1 METLSLGSATVS
13 PKQVAKA
20 IGVSESSLKR
30 WCDRGLIPMSRTEG
44 GHRRLNPA
52 DVVAFIRNSDR
63 QLAEP
68 EILGLPASSRCTIG
82 SRTVDQLTRAFIE
95 GKDELCRRMI
105 FDLYLGNEP
114 LDRIFDDVIARSFYE
129 IGVQWHDGRLDIFQ
143 ERRATEICESILLE
157 LRAFLP
163 VPATD
168 APCAI
173 GATPEGDDYRLANR
187 MAELILRDLG
197 WNAISLGVSLPL
209 TTIQEALK
217 KYRPQLLWLS
227 ISAIDDEQK
236 FFRDYRSLREAV
248 DSGVA
253 IVIGGKALTKRIR
266 DELRYTAYC
275 AHMHDMQSCAREY
288 CKN

>member
-1 METLSLGSATVS
+1 MA
-13 PKQVAKA
+13 
-20 IGVSESSLKR
+20 
-30 WCDRGLIPMSRTEG
+30 RTEG

-52 DVVAFIRNSDR
+52 DVVAFIRTSNR

-82 SRTVDQLTRAFIE
+82 SKTVDQLTAAFIE
-95 GKDELCRRMI
+95 GQAELCRRMI

-114 LDRIFDDVIARSFYE
+114 LDRIFDDVITRSFCD
-129 IGVQWHDGRLDIFQ
+129 IGVQWHDGHLDIFQ

-163 VPATD
+163 VPAAD

-187 MAELILRDLG
+187 MAELALRDLG

-209 TTIQEALK
+209 ATIQEALK

-227 ISAIDDEQK
+227 ISAIENEET
-236 FFRDYRSLREAV
+236 FFDDYRSLRDSV
-248 DSGVA
+248 DSDVA
-253 IVIGGKALTKRIR
+253 IVLGGKALTKQIR

-275 AHMHDMQSCAREY
+275 ADMHDIQSCARQHR
-288 CKN
+288 KN